1 MKIFVRLLLICVFVL
16 FNTSLRPAC
25 LSPSGT
31 DVTNEFSN
39 LYQSTIDNQSDDFKK
54 NIERLR
60 EYTILLIPGI
70 DFDLME
76 ELYYG
81 DWFQYLRRKLF
92 QLFERRGHLQDYKDF
107 FDENNVKYKTL
118 KVNDDRYFKQ
128 TDKITRII
136 NLIKSTQENII
147 VVAHSKGGVD
157 VQTIL
162 LHFLNSNIP
171 EDRYELAKIKG
182 AIFLQVPFQGSPL
195 ADLYIKGQSF
205 FSRPVKYLLRTCFR
219 RNSEHVEAFS
229 LARRQSFNEKN
240 KISLYYGEER
250 YILENSSEILRR
262 ATETLQILEKQKEN
276 FDDSLMHLNV
286 LEITNLAT
294 TMDIC
299 NILQKMEMI
308 RREAEM
314 VKRYLVELG
323 KEGIIVSMRL
333 KELTKDFAKERDLIL
348 MDYFGVGLNKAE
360 TTLCGMNFDF
370 LLDTGNISRLLFEE
384 LHDKPISPE
393 LNNLQKY
400 HYRYLTT

>member
-240 KISLYYGEER
+240 KISL
-250 YILENSSEILRR
+250 SE
-262 ATETLQILEKQKEN
+262 
-276 FDDSLMHLNV
+276 LN
-286 LEITNLAT
+286 
-294 TMDIC
+294 
-299 NILQKMEMI
+299 QKMNFLSFSSYVPRESDNFRYPFFAYSRTAILDYYQLDNDGLVPCGSAWSGSSFVIKKDIGHARTI
-308 RREAEM
+308 R
-314 VKRYLVELG
+314 KSTFWDN
-323 KEGIIVSMRL
+323 K
-333 KELTKDFAKERDLIL
+333 KDLDRKKLFFSLIKIWFAQ
-348 MDYFGVGLNKAE
+348 N
-360 TTLCGMNFDF
+360 
-370 LLDTGNISRLLFEE
+370 
-384 LHDKPISPE
+384 
-393 LNNLQKY
+393 QK
-400 HYRYLTT
+400 